1 MLSQMLQWR
10 TWSIWGCHFV
20 FSGWNIELHYLGHWT
35 NQKMPLRI
43 TLRIKLNI
51 SRRNFFKYY
60 SLNVIVSINSFIA
73 LNISLNTNLKYYY
86 SQALI
91 NETLKLMRGAMI
103 FFSKK
108 LLGHEIFSFMVLWA
122 TKFCLKNL

>member
-1 MLSQMLQWR
+1 
-10 TWSIWGCHFV
+10 
-20 FSGWNIELHYLGHWT
+20 
-35 NQKMPLRI
+35 MPLRI

-51 SRRNFFKYY
+51 SRRIFFKYY

-108 LLGHEIFSFMVLWA
+108 LP
-122 TKFCLKNL
+122 